1 MQALLQEMRRL
12 REENEVLRIQAS
24 SEPQRCQQTRDPY
37 HNQEAPYPRNASPPL
52 DAHGA
57 WPNEAPIP
65 THRVRREESSDSTRV
80 SSKRQRE
87 KRPQISDA
95 MRARLGPQT
104 PNKNRPYTSASP
116 EAHSRPSDLPIS

>member
-52 DAHGA
+52 DAHGV
-57 WPNEAPIP
+57 WPGEGPVP
-65 THRVRREESSDSTRV
+65 THCAPQEESLDFTR
-80 SSKRQRE
+80 
-87 KRPQISDA
+87 IS
-95 MRARLGPQT
+95 
-104 PNKNRPYTSASP
+104 
-116 EAHSRPSDLPIS
+116 